1 MKTKTIRQ
9 SVTLK
14 ASPHEIYEALM
25 DSKKHS
31 KFTESDAHISKKI
44 GGKFSVWGGS
54 ISGTNL
60 ELVPDK
66 KIVQAW
72 RSDEDM
78 WPKGHYSKATFIIEK
93 AKGGTRLK
101 FVQTDVPI
109 EAYESIKLGWR
120 DYYWEPMKKFFKP
133 GA

>member
-14 ASPHEIYEALM
+14 ASPHEIYEVLM

-31 KFTESDAHISKKI
+31 KVTESKAHISKKI

-54 ISGTNL
+54 INGTNL

-72 RSDEDM
+72 RSDEDT
-78 WPKGHYSKATFIIEK
+78 WPKGHYSKATFLLGK
-93 AKGGTRLK
+93 AKSGTRLK

-109 EAYESIKLGWR
+109 EAYESTKLGWR
-120 DYYWEPMKKFFKP
+120 DYYWEPLKTFLKR
-133 GA
+133 AA